1 MSGDRS
7 QTKQILSEELESLRK
22 RIIERHIAAGQ
33 KASGRTISSLSVTVN
48 DDEGT
53 LYGRKAFGVLETGR
67 RGGKVP
73 KGFYKIIQQWV
84 KDKGLTFQPIQYK
97 RKPSNKWQPKYTP
110 EQRGLQSFSGAVAHK
125 IAAEGTRLHRS
136 GVTEDIYSTEIE
148 KTVEAI
154 HKRVFGIFEKDVDS
168 IHINAIKDEN

>member
-7 QTKQILSEELESLRK
+7 QTKQVLSEELESLRK

-84 KDKGLTFQPIQYK
+84 KDKGF
-97 RKPSNKWQPKYTP
+97 
-110 EQRGLQSFSGAVAHK
+110 SFSSVRERNTFAYFVSRK

-154 HKRVFGIFEKDVDS
+154 HKRVFGIFERDIDS
-168 IHINAIKDEN
+168 IHINAVKDEN

>member
-84 KDKGLTFQPIQYK
+84 KDKGI
-97 RKPSNKWQPKYTP
+97 
-110 EQRGLQSFSGAVAHK
+110 SFSSVRERNTFAYFVSRK
-125 IAAEGTRLHRS
+125 IATEGTRLYRS

-148 KTVEAI
+148 KTIEAI
-154 HKRVFGIFEKDVDS
+154 HKRVFGIFERDIDS
-168 IHINAIKDEN
+168 IHINA

>member
-84 KDKGLTFQPIQYK
+84 KDKGL
-97 RKPSNKWQPKYTP
+97 
-110 EQRGLQSFSGAVAHK
+110 SFSSVRERNTFAYFVSRK

>member
-84 KDKGLTFQPIQYK
+84 KDKGL
-97 RKPSNKWQPKYTP
+97 
-110 EQRGLQSFSGAVAHK
+110 SFSNVRERNTFAYFVSRK